1 MQTCRAGSAQFQF
14 AILLFL
20 VSCGGDRNITVL
32 KLGHGLDSTHPVHL
46 AMQRMAE
53 RTDEYSEGSMRIDIY
68 PAQQLGTERELLELL
83 QIGSLDIT
91 KVSSS
96 VLEGF
101 EPVYKIFSV
110 PFLFLDKDHRYRVWD
125 GPVGRELLNAGERI
139 RLMGI
144 TYYDAGTRSFYT
156 KDRPVYHPDDL
167 AGQKI
172 RVQESPVSI
181 QLVNMLGGS
190 ATPISWG
197 EIYTSLQQGIVD
209 GAENNPPSFHL
220 SRHYEVAR
228 YYSLNEHTAVP
239 DILFISLETWNRLNE
254 DQQEVIQ
261 RAANESA
268 LYQRELWQKATEEAL
283 DAVRADGV
291 EIITPDK
298 QPFVEKLEPMYEQF
312 MLESDELKYYI
323 EKIRELADE

>member
-1 MQTCRAGSAQFQF
+1 MQTYRIGTVV
-14 AILLFL
+14 LLFAFFL
-20 VSCGGDRNITVL
+20 FWVSCTSDQKVTVL

-53 RTDEYSEGSMRIDIY
+53 RTDEYSEGTMRIDIY

-101 EPVYKIFSV
+101 EPVYTIFAV
-110 PFLFLDKDHRYRVWD
+110 PFLFQDRDHRYRVWD
-125 GPVGRELLNAGERI
+125 GPVGRELLDAGERI
-139 RLMGI
+139 RLMGL

-156 KDRPVYHPDDL
+156 KDQPIHHPDDL

-181 QLVNMLGGS
+181 QMVNLLGGS

-239 DILFISLETWNRLNE
+239 DILFISLETWNRLTE
-254 DQQEVIQ
+254 EQQEIIQ
-261 RAANESA
+261 RSANESA
-268 LYQRELWQKATEEAL
+268 VYQRALWQKATEEAL
-283 DAVRADGV
+283 DAVKADGV
-291 EIITPDK
+291 EVIIPEK
-298 QPFVEKLEPMYEQF
+298 QPFIDKLEPMYEQF
-312 MLESDELKYYI
+312 MQESEELSYYI
-323 EKIRELADE
+323 KKIRELADE